1 VTATQGSVTE
11 TREFEKKIS
20 FSGINPLYLIL
31 LRVIIGLLS
40 LAALAWS
47 VRVLKTQKNAGLKYR
62 IRWRRR
68 RNEDLLD
75 SSRKLIASL
84 EARILES
91 EKKAKTQT
99 RNIGNK
105 RTAKKKVI
113 KKVAKRAPKSS
124 KKSAKVTKRKK
135 VSKKPVSKR

>member
-1 VTATQGSVTE
+1 
-11 TREFEKKIS
+11 
-20 FSGINPLYLIL
+20 
-31 LRVIIGLLS
+31 
-40 LAALAWS
+40 
-47 VRVLKTQKNAGLKYR
+47 
-62 IRWRRR
+62 
-68 RNEDLLD
+68 
-75 SSRKLIASL
+75 LIATL
-84 EARILES
+84 EARILEA

-135 VSKKPVSKR
+135 VSKKLVAKR